1 MRTNYRWIVWSVAAL
16 LCAAV
21 LPAWAQFHPGQEKLL
36 AKNAAI
42 RDAQRN
48 LLETIKGLKID
59 ANSTVRDF
67 VTQSDQVNTAMS
79 EWLRG
84 ATVVPGSETWDGE
97 MYRLEMQ
104 VTLAQVRA
112 AIEQIQRTYPSG
124 RTYVTENMTTINTET
139 VIKAP
144 GQGTTR
150 AATMVAP
157 PPGAPAPV
165 YGGTTA
171 YVPRQIPPGWEN
183 VTAQGRLLAERAA
196 RTDALRK
203 LAERI
208 RGVHIDANTT
218 VRDFVTQAD
227 VINAQ
232 FQAHLA
238 GARQVGPTRFLPD
251 QTCEMDLEVTIQD
264 VTKWLKEVQEWAV
277 YPDAHHLDHP
287 IRTYQFEKIMDFGP
301 ERVLRETGA
310 GVPRGDTIRS
320 APPASS
326 SFAPQP
332 PPPGVPPWAAGMVSA
347 KGTGVPNPGETGATA
362 RLGAERSA
370 ELDARRKLLERV
382 QGVQIDAQTTM
393 KDFITQND
401 QVRSRVLGVLQGAEV
416 SEPKY
421 LSDGSVEVVVSL
433 PMERVYQAVQAGGP
447 PPPAYGAPPSAQPG
461 VVRALPAQ

>member
-1 MRTNYRWIVWSVAAL
+1 MRTHYRWFAWSMAAL
-16 LCAAV
+16 MCALV
-21 LPAWAQFHPGQEKLL
+21 SPAWSQFHPGQEKLL

-59 ANSTVRDF
+59 GASTVRDF
-67 VTQSDQVNTAMS
+67 VTQSDQINTAMS

-84 ATVVPGSETWDGE
+84 ASIVPGSETWDGE
-97 MYRLEMQ
+97 MFRLEMQ
-104 VTLAQVRA
+104 VTLQQVRA

-139 VIKAP
+139 VVKAA
-144 GQGTTR
+144 GQGTSR
-150 AATMVAP
+150 AAAAGMAP
-157 PPGAPAPV
+157 AGAPAAPAPAPT
-165 YGGTTA
+165 YGSSIA
-171 YVPRQIPPGWEN
+171 YVPRQVPPGWEN

-196 RTDALRK
+196 RADALRK

-232 FQAHLA
+232 FQARIA

-251 QTCEMDLEVTIQD
+251 QTCELDLEVSIQD
-264 VTKWLKEVQEWAV
+264 VTKWLTQVQDWV
-277 YPDAHHLDHP
+277 VHPGAHHLDHP
-287 IRTYQFEKIMDFGP
+287 IRTYQFEHIMDFSP

-310 GVPRGDTIRS
+310 GVPRGDTIRG
-320 APPASS
+320 AVPASS
-326 SFAPQP
+326 SDATPVQQA
-332 PPPGVPPWAAGMVSA
+332 PPGLPPWAAGVVSA
-347 KGTGVPNPGETGATA
+347 KGAGVPTPGETGPAA

-370 ELDARRKLLERV
+370 EVDARRRLLEKV
-382 QGVQIDAQTTM
+382 QGVQIDSQTTV
-393 KDFITQND
+393 KDFVTQND
-401 QVRSRVLGVLQGAEV
+401 QVRARVFGILQGAEV

-421 LSDGSVEVVVSL
+421 LSDGSVEVVVSI
-433 PMERVYQAVQAGGP
+433 PMERVYQAMQAGG
-447 PPPAYGAPPSAQPG
+447 QPG
-461 VVRALPAQ
+461 VVRALPGQ

>member
-1 MRTNYRWIVWSVAAL
+1 MKTNSRWIAGTLVAL

-21 LPAWAQFHPGQEKLL
+21 VPAWSQFHLGQEKLL
-36 AKNAAI
+36 AKNAAV

-59 ANSTVRDF
+59 GNSTVRDF
-67 VTQSDQVNTAMS
+67 VTQSDQINTAMS

-97 MYRLEMQ
+97 LYRLEMQ
-104 VTLAQVRA
+104 VTLEQVRA

-124 RTYVTENMTTINTET
+124 RTYVTENMTTINKE
-139 VIKAP
+139 VVVKAQ
-144 GQGTTR
+144 GQGSSR
-150 AATMVAP
+150 AAAMVAP
-157 PPGAPAPV
+157 PAGAAPV
-165 YGGTTA
+165 YGGTA
-171 YVPRQIPPGWEN
+171 AIVPRQIPPGWEN
-183 VTAQGRLLAERAA
+183 VSAQGRLLAERAA
-196 RTDALRK
+196 RADALRK

-232 FQAHLA
+232 FQTKIT

-251 QTCEMDLEVTIQD
+251 QTCEVDLEVTIQD
-264 VTKWLKEVQEWAV
+264 VTKWLTETQEWLRH
-277 YPDAHHLDHP
+277 PDAPHLDRP
-287 IRTYQFEKIMDFGP
+287 LRTYQFEKIIDFSP

-320 APPASS
+320 APPAGS
-326 SFAPQP
+326 SFAPP
-332 PPPGVPPWAAGMVSA
+332 PPPASAPAAGAPAWAAGMVSA
-347 KGTGVPNPGETGATA
+347 KGTGVPTPGETGAAA
-362 RLGAERSA
+362 RIGAERSA
-370 ELDARRKLLERV
+370 ELDARRKLLEKV

-401 QVRSRVLGVLQGAEV
+401 QVRARVMGVLQGAEV
-416 SEPKY
+416 GEPK
-421 LSDGSVEVVVSL
+421 LMSDGSIEVVVSL
-433 PMERVYQAVQAGGP
+433 PLEKVYRALQGGE
-447 PPPAYGAPPSAQPG
+447 AQPG
-461 VVRALPAQ
+461 VVRALPVQ